1 MHTGSMMPPR
11 DGNESDEEL
20 LAKVIPLRRREDT
33 AHDPGCSTLRPL
45 GAEAEPREPEKL
57 GPPDRSTLT
66 LEHSIWD
73 PLTLELPRRPTAAQ
87 RRLRRVLDARVL
99 HWHGPA
105 RRGNRHSSDGRH
117 RCHRARARAQRLRAQ
132 RLPPQG
138 GSILHASVI
147 GDSHVKGSKAH
158 LTTARHSATTTD
170 VHRHHD
176 AGAQHRPASS
186 NRASGAAQ
194 STHVS
199 TGDSAGTA
207 VVSNDGSGSS
217 AGSSSPPAVTTATE
231 EPSTTEASTSPS
243 ATHTPAASVQP
254 PARRQP
260 SREDAEAK
268 EASSE
273 FGFEH

>member
-132 RLPPQG
+132 RLPPAGRLDPARECYRRLPRQG
-138 GSILHASVI
+138 LE
-147 GDSHVKGSKAH
+147 
-158 LTTARHSATTTD
+158 
-170 VHRHHD
+170 
-176 AGAQHRPASS
+176 GALDD
-186 NRASGAAQ
+186 GAALC
-194 STHVS
+194 
-199 TGDSAGTA
+199 
-207 VVSNDGSGSS
+207 NDHRR
-217 AGSSSPPAVTTATE
+217 SSP
-231 EPSTTEASTSPS
+231 SRRWG
-243 ATHTPAASVQP
+243 AASACELQP
-254 PARRQP
+254 RFRCCPV
-260 SREDAEAK
+260 DACLDW
-268 EASSE
+268 
-273 FGFEH
+273 